1 MAKILLVFANGF
13 MDNLIPVG
21 ISLLSACLKKE
32 NHTVDL
38 FDTTFYR
45 TRDRTGDEARAET
58 LQVKETNLEDL
69 GLHEK
74 KSDLID
80 DFIQVVTRVN
90 PDLIAFSVLESTYY
104 IALELIRGIKN
115 YDIPIII
122 GGVYVS
128 MAPEDVIKEEGVDII
143 CVGEGEEA
151 LVELASRMDDKE
163 DYSDILNLWVKRN
176 GKIIKNPLRP
186 LVDLNTLP
194 MLDWS
199 LYEKERF
206 YKPMGGKIWICAP
219 IEIARG
225 CPHRCSFCCNAGLQD
240 LYKGTG
246 YFPREKGIEKFIE
259 EVKIKSREYNLQYL
273 YIVGENF
280 LQMNDEKFSTFTE
293 LYKEIGLPFWFET
306 RPETI
311 TLERIKELRKIRCE
325 GISVGVEHGNEQFRR
340 TVLNRFVS
348 NEKMIESFR
357 IARDSGI
364 RISANNIVGFP
375 TETRELFFDT
385 VELNR
390 KLQAEYLMMSIFS
403 PYKGTKLR
411 LLCEEKGYIPKSVTA
426 GDYRLDVS
434 LDMPQLNRDAI
445 KGLQR
450 TFALYVRFP
459 REMWPE
465 IEKAEKFDDRGNAT
479 FERLGNLYKQ
489 KYL

>member
-1 MAKILLVFANGF
+1 V
-13 MDNLIPVG
+13 
-21 ISLLSACLKKE
+21 KK
-32 NHTVDL
+32 D
-38 FDTTFYR
+38 
-45 TRDRTGDEARAET
+45 
-58 LQVKETNLEDL
+58 
-69 GLHEK
+69 
-74 KSDLID
+74 
-80 DFIQVVTRVN
+80 
-90 PDLIAFSVLESTYY
+90 
-104 IALELIRGIKN
+104 
-115 YDIPIII
+115 
-122 GGVYVS
+122 
-128 MAPEDVIKEEGVDII
+128 
-143 CVGEGEEA
+143 
-151 LVELASRMDDKE
+151 
-163 DYSDILNLWVKRN
+163 

-246 YFPREKGIEKFIE
+246 YFPREKDIEKFIK
-259 EVKIKSREYNLQYL
+259 EVKMKSKEYDLQYL

-280 LQMNDEKFSTFTE
+280 LQMNDEKFNTFTE
-293 LYKEIGLPFWFET
+293 MYKEIGLPFWFET

-311 TLERIKELRKIRCE
+311 TSERIDKLRKIRCE

-340 TVLNRFVS
+340 NVLNRFVS

-390 KLQAEYLMMSIFS
+390 KLKADYLMMSIFS
-403 PYKGTKLR
+403 PYKGTELR
-411 LLCEEKGYIPKSVTA
+411 LLCEEKGYIPKNVPA

-434 LDMPQLNRDAI
+434 LDMPQLNREAV

-465 IEKAEKFDDRGNAT
+465 IEKAEKVDEEGNAS
-479 FERLGNLYKQ
+479 FERLGNLYKE